1 MKFFFSV
8 IVLTSIAYLL
18 TCLALFFWQNRI
30 IFLPSGEIERTPDAL
45 GLSYEDIW
53 LSVLSGQGKL
63 EKIHGWWIPASE
75 PTNKVLL
82 YLHGNGGNMSCNV
95 GAAAR
100 FQQTGFSVLLID
112 YRGYGRSQG
121 HFPSEAEIYRDAQAA
136 WNYLIEQR
144 QVKAEDIFIYGHSLG
159 AAVGLDLAVRQ
170 PTAAGLIMENAF
182 TSIKAIAENRG
193 LYRIFPLNLILT
205 QRFDN
210 VSKLQLLQIPLLVVY
225 GLLDR
230 TVSPK
235 MGEVLYQKAAV
246 PKKLLI
252 VPDAGHNDVGAV
264 AEQTYDE
271 ALEDFIRLARQNQQQ
286 TTQIIPD

>member
-1 MKFFFSV
+1 M
-8 IVLTSIAYLL
+8 
-18 TCLALFFWQNRI
+18 
-30 IFLPSGEIERTPDAL
+30 
-45 GLSYEDIW
+45 
-53 LSVLSGQGKL
+53 
-63 EKIHGWWIPASE
+63 HGWWIPASE

-159 AAVGLDLAVRQ
+159 AAVGLDLAIRQ

-193 LYRIFPLNLILT
+193 FYRIFPLNLILT

-210 VSKLQLLQIPLLVVY
+210 ASKLERLQIPLLGVY

-230 TVSPK
+230 TVPPK
-235 MGEVLYQKAAV
+235 MGEMLYQKAAV

-286 TTQIIPD
+286 RTQTIPD

>member
-1 MKFFFSV
+1 MMKFVFSV
-8 IVLTSIAYLL
+8 MLLAAIAYLL
-18 TCLALFFWQNRI
+18 ICLCLFFWQNRI
-30 IFLPSGEIERTPDAL
+30 IFLPSGEIERRPDAL
-45 GLSYEDIW
+45 ELSYEDIW

-63 EKIHGWWIPASE
+63 EKVHGWWIPASE

-82 YLHGNGGNMSCNV
+82 YLHGNGGNISCNV

-121 HFPSEAEIYRDAQAA
+121 HFPTELEIYRDALAA
-136 WNYLIEQR
+136 WDYLIEQR

-159 AAVGLDLAVRQ
+159 AAVGLELAIAK
-170 PTAAGLIMENAF
+170 PTAAGVIMENAF
-182 TSIKAIAENRG
+182 TSIKAIAENRA

-210 VSKLQLLQIPLLVVY
+210 LSKLEHLQIPLFVVY

-230 TVSPK
+230 TVPPK
-235 MGEVLYQKAAV
+235 MGEMLYQKAKV
-246 PKKLLI
+246 PKKRLI

-264 AEQTYDE
+264 AGQAYEE
-271 ALEDFIRLARQNQQQ
+271 ALETFIDLARRNQQQ
-286 TTQIIPD
+286 KIETL